1 MALFWLSEDAHR
13 AIKSHLP
20 KTSRAPG
27 GWTTK
32 VHALTDGI
40 GRPYSLMPNSDNVG
54 AIEAAPALFRLPL
67 ASVAAGA
74 LSVPTRTDTVV
85 ASSLNAFSRFRISD
99 ASLHATTSSQPT
111 SSQASRS
118 PLPCLPGSE

>member
-13 AIKSHLP
+13 AVKSHLP

-40 GRPYSLMPNSDNVG
+40 GRPYALMPTGRG
-54 AIEAAPALFRLPL
+54 ARRATSALFRLPL
-67 ASVAAGA
+67 AGVAARA
-74 LSVPTRTDTVV
+74 LPFPTETDTVV
-85 ASSLNAFSRFRISD
+85 ASSSNAFSRFRISD
-99 ASLHATTSSQPT
+99 ASPHATTSSQPT

-118 PLPCLPGSE
+118 PLPSLSGSE

>member
-1 MALFWLSEDAHR
+1 MALFWLSKDAHR
-13 AIKSHLP
+13 AVKSHLP

-40 GRPYSLMPNSDNVG
+40 GRPYALMPTGRG
-54 AIEAAPALFRLPL
+54 ARRTTSVLFRLPL
-67 ASVAAGA
+67 AGVAARA
-74 LSVPTRTDTVV
+74 LPVPTRTDTVV
-85 ASSLNAFSRFRISD
+85 ASSSNAFSRFRISD
-99 ASLHATTSSQPT
+99 ASPHATTSSQPT

-118 PLPCLPGSE
+118 PVPCLSGSE